1 MHNIERNH
9 CMTHFFLEA
18 VQHLYGG
25 ALASAFA
32 FVTLLIVAIPFTAL
46 VTRGEASDTCSR
58 EDSPDFVTR

>member
-32 FVTLLIVAIPFTAL
+32 FVTLLIIALPFTA
-46 VTRGEASDTCSR
+46 VGTQEEASDTFSR
-58 EDSPDFVTR
+58 EDSPHLVKQ